1 MNLIY
6 INMENFSLLEL
17 YGIKKRLIQEN
28 YGDVELMDLVL
39 ETIKNKEELLLETS
53 ATGGPSA
60 GGMGAVVSAQPGA
73 LPGQTGTTGSGD
85 VSFTFKKEKRKKGG
99 PSQVSDLRDLKD
111 VKTDKVE
118 DIKESYNLT
127 EDESLL
133 IDDCI
138 IELIDMGFE
147 INKVNADSEDQEY
160 DIDDDTQGNFKSQ
173 EIRISL
179 FKQVE
184 KLWRGNLQLRYSFD
198 KNEVYKK
205 NISTLRPNRDLEDYE
220 SKIVDIAEE
229 ASYKLINHL
238 EYTSGELMVEFL
250 VAGSAMPYD
259 KLRHVNIN
267 VHIIL
272 NRNIYPT
279 NESYNDIQEYTSQI
293 TNHFKSYNIRP
304 IVLNHILDQCQDQ
317 ISEYYEE
324 GKDPKF
330 FVDEIVKDMEL
341 DSGGFMAHK
350 VGSAGYSK
358 VIKYL

>member
-1 MNLIY
+1 MK
-6 INMENFSLLEL
+6 F
-17 YGIKKRLIQEN
+17 IKK
-28 YGDVELMDLVL
+28 YKSFL
-39 ETIKNKEELLLETS
+39 EDGNASINAST
-53 ATGGPSA
+53 

-111 VKTDKVE
+111 AKTDKVE
-118 DIKESYNLT
+118 DIKESYKLT

-147 INKVNADSEDQEY
+147 INKVNVDSEDQEY

-173 EIRISL
+173 EIKISL

-205 NISTLRPNRDLEDYE
+205 NISTLRPNRELEDYE
-220 SKIVDIAEE
+220 SKIVDVAEE

-238 EYTSGELMVEFL
+238 GYTSGELMIEFL

-272 NRNIYPT
+272 NRNFYPVDEAYN
-279 NESYNDIQEYTSQI
+279 NEQEYINDII
-293 TNHFKSYNIRP
+293 DKFKGYNIRP
-304 IVLNHILDQCQDQ
+304 LVLNKILDFYNDQ
-317 ISEYYEE
+317 IIDDYNN
-324 GKDPKF
+324 GKQPTE
-330 FVDEIVKDMEL
+330 FVDMIIKDMEL
-341 DSGGFMAHK
+341 GSGGYMSQV
-350 VGSAGYSK
+350 VGSKAWNNR
-358 VIKYL
+358 VIKYH

>member
-1 MNLIY
+1 MK
-6 INMENFSLLEL
+6 F
-17 YGIKKRLIQEN
+17 IKK
-28 YGDVELMDLVL
+28 YKSFL
-39 ETIKNKEELLLETS
+39 EDGNASVNAST
-53 ATGGPSA
+53 

-73 LPGQTGTTGSGD
+73 LPGQSGTTGSGD

-118 DIKESYNLT
+118 DIKESYKLT
-127 EDESLL
+127 DDESLL
-133 IDDCI
+133 IEDCM

-147 INKVNADSEDQEY
+147 INKVNVDSEDQEY

-205 NISTLRPNRDLEDYE
+205 GISTLRPNKELEIQE
-220 SKIVDIAEE
+220 SEIVEVVEDACH
-229 ASYKLINHL
+229 KLINHL
-238 EYTSGELMVEFL
+238 EYTSGELMVGFL

-259 KLRHVNIN
+259 KLRHININ

-272 NRNIYPT
+272 RRNFYPVDEAYN
-279 NESYNDIQEYTSQI
+279 NEQEFINDII
-293 TNHFKSYNIRP
+293 DKFKGYNIRP
-304 IVLNHILDQCQDQ
+304 LVLNQILNFYNDQ
-317 ISEYYEE
+317 IIDDYNN
-324 GKDPKF
+324 GKQPTE
-330 FVDEIVKDMEL
+330 FVDMIIKDMEL
-341 DSGGFMAHK
+341 GSGGYMSQV
-350 VGSAGYSK
+350 VGSKAWNNR
-358 VIKYL
+358 VIKYH